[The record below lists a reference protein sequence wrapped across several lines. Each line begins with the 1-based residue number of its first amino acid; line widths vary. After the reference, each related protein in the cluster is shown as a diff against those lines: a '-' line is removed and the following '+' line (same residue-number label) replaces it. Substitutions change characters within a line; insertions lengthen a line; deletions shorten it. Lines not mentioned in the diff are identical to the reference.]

1 MFMSSIDLVI
11 LGMLLEKPQ
20 SAYEIQKDIEY
31 HHFSRWTKISIPS
44 IYKKVHQ
51 LKEKGY
57 LKSQVKK
64 GSKFTKKA
72 VYSITDEGKSCFF
85 QLMKDCVDQPVSFV
99 FDFNVVI
106 TNLNKIEKDKALE
119 LIDELRNRITSSS
132 QENRQYADLYRDIP
146 LVGKTVFKQQ
156 QLLYNSLL
164 QWLDDFETQFKL
176 GG

>member
-44 IYKKVHQ
+44 IYKKVHH

-64 GSKFTKKA
+64 GSKFAKKA
-72 VYSITDEGKSCFF
+72 VYSITDEGKSYFF
-85 QLMKDCVDQPVSFV
+85 QLMKDCVDQPVSFI

-106 TNLNKIEKDKALE
+106 TNLNKIEKD
-119 LIDELRNRITSSS
+119 I
-132 QENRQYADLYRDIP
+132 
-146 LVGKTVFKQQ
+146 G
-156 QLLYNSLL
+156 
-164 QWLDDFETQFKL
+164 
-176 GG
+176 